1 MTVFVAALISVFTA
15 SVVSVPDGFE
25 PVDCSDVYNSGET
38 VSGIYTTYPAGDVPV
53 WVYCHMV
60 SEISMKICNRCKVG
74 LLDF

>member
-1 MTVFVAALISVFTA
+1 MKVFWVVLLPVVFGRDCKFM
-15 SVVSVPDGFE
+15 PF
-25 PVDCSDVYNSGET
+25 DCSDIYNSGRKL
-38 VSGIYTTYPAGDVPV
+38 SGIYPISPAGDVPV